1 MNIRVGTRGSALARY
16 QTGTVVKML
25 EDAGATVEVVIIRTA
40 GDQDQRAPFAQ
51 IGAPGLFV
59 RALEEALLAQ
69 TIDLAVHSYKDLPS
83 QSPEGLTV
91 AAVPLREDPSDALLT
106 VDPEVSSG
114 EGLLGLRPGARV
126 GTASARR
133 QAWLGRMDPSLAVE
147 HLRGNLPRRIQRLK
161 QGDFDAILSRAPA

>member
-114 EGLLGLRPGARV
+114 EGLLGLRPGP
-126 GTASARR
+126 G
-133 QAWLGRMDPSLAVE
+133 
-147 HLRGNLPRRIQRLK
+147 
-161 QGDFDAILSRAPA
+161 